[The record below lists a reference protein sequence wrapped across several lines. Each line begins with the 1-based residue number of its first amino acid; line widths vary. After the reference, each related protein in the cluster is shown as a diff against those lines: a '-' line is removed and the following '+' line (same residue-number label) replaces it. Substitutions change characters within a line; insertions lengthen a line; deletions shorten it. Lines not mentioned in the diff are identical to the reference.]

1 MRRIGLSLV
10 LVLAASGLGACAPGL
25 QAPLP
30 VPTPTIVVPERLLVR
45 SGGRITAVA
54 LDDYVLGAALAEVTP
69 VDETPAIVANIYTVQ
84 AIVARTY
91 AVSQLGRHRAE
102 GFDVCDTTHCQLYDP
117 ARIRTSRFS
126 AAAREAVTRTQGEVL
141 TYGGHVAEALFH
153 ADCGGSTTTADAV
166 WGGRAV
172 PYLRAVLDAL
182 TPETHRKWTVSAT
195 NEQLRVALEADPRT
209 AVGRTLNGIEILTK
223 DESGRAATV
232 SVRGQRP
239 YTIRG
244 DLLRAVLNQSLAD
257 RGLQSTKFTL
267 TRTGNRYTFE
277 GTGYGHGVGLCQRG
291 AATRL
296 RRGDTPEA
304 VLRAYYPGATLR
316 GN

>member
-1 MRRIGLSLV
+1 MRQFGHIFIV
-10 LVLAASGLGACAPGL
+10 LVAVSGVGACAPGH
-25 QAPLP
+25 QAPVP
-30 VPTPTIVVPERLLVR
+30 VPGPTIVVPERLMVR
-45 SGGRITAVA
+45 TGGRITTVA
-54 LDDYVLGAALAEVTP
+54 IDDYVLGAALAEVTP
-69 VDETPAIVANIYTVQ
+69 LDETPAGVANIYTVQ
-84 AIVARTY
+84 AIIARTY
-91 AVSQLGRHRAE
+91 AVSQIGRHRAE

-117 ARIRTSRFS
+117 ARIRTSKFS
-126 AAAREAVTRTQGEVL
+126 AAARDAVTRTHGEVL
-141 TYGGHVAEALFH
+141 IYGGQVAEALFH

-182 TPETHRKWTVSAT
+182 TPETHRKWTVTAT
-195 NEQLRVALEADPRT
+195 NEQLRAALDNDPRT
-209 AVGRTLNGIEILTK
+209 AVGKTLSGIEILTK

-232 SVRGQRP
+232 SVRGERP

-244 DLLRAVLNQSLAD
+244 DLLRTVLNQSLSD

-267 TRTGNRYTFE
+267 TRSGSRYTFE
-277 GTGYGHGVGLCQRG
+277 GTGFGHGVGLCQRG

-316 GN
+316 